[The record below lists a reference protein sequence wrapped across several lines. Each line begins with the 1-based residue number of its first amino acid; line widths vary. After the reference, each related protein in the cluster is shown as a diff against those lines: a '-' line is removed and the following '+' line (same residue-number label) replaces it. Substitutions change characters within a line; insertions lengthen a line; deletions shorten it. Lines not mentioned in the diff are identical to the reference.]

1 MTEYRE
7 FNNEFNPLNC
17 NDDDVLSFPNNQLF
31 KISQFYDNLRI
42 NLESQVRTWFTQR
55 NSGKN
60 QDNRRLIDYTNL
72 GITGLGSSL
81 GNVKIQWVFP
91 QEGQNCEIL
100 RLGSKHWQKGK
111 LRIQANLEIFPN
123 KNDSEKKSI
132 TQFILEFCPDEPEVE
147 EILEINESDIPQPE
161 SPLDDL
167 RQRINQDNQSD
178 NQ

>member
-1 MTEYRE
+1 MSNQ
-7 FNNEFNPLNC
+7 FQALNC
-17 NDDDVLSFPNNQLF
+17 NDDDVLSLPNNQLF
-31 KISQFYDNLRI
+31 KFSQFHDNLKR
-42 NLESQVRTWFTQR
+42 NLESQVRTWFTQL
-55 NSGKN
+55 NSGRN

-111 LRIQANLEIFPN
+111 FRIQATLEIFPN
-123 KNDSEKKSI
+123 EGNSEKRST
-132 TQFILEFCPDEPEVE
+132 TQFILEFCPDEPEIE
-147 EILEINESDIPQPE
+147 ETSTHNQPEIYQPE

-167 RQRINQDNQSD
+167 RQRINQENHPKNQ
-178 NQ
+178 